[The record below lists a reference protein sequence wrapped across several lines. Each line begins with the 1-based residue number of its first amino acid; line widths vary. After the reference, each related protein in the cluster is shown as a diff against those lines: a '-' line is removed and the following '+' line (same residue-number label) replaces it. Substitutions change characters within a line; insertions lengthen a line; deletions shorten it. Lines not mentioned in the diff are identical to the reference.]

1 MNILFLVNAFNTGG
15 FEQLTLET
23 VRRLSGDRF
32 RFRFCCLKEE
42 GSLAG
47 ELKALDVPV
56 DTGFLHHKHD
66 LLAVPRLVRVLK
78 GESYDILFMEPGRN
92 ALLLGAVLPRFVSIG
107 RKISAIHATRRWG
120 REKMFRPSQIRM
132 LKRLDGVVTCA
143 AIQRDYLVRE
153 ESLYPENLSVIFNGV
168 DHQKFRPGDD
178 REGGSKSAPLPGDPA
193 PDERA
198 IAVVASL
205 TPEKGH
211 DTFVDAAALTAA
223 KVPDARFLII
233 GDGPERERIQD
244 RIGAKGLGGVVRLLG
259 IRRDLPRL
267 LPRLEILALSS
278 HPFRETLPI
287 SVMEGMACGLPTVTT
302 DVGSMRDLVVDGE
315 TGLIV
320 PPGDAEAMSTAF
332 VRLLGDRERARAM
345 GAAGRRRVEERFTLD
360 RMVDDYGR
368 YFERIA
374 GSEER

>member
-1 MNILFLVNAFNTGG
+1 MNILYLVNAFNMGG

-42 GSLAG
+42 GNLAR
-47 ELKALDVPV
+47 ELKTLGVPV
-56 DTGFLHHKHD
+56 DAGFLHHKHD
-66 LLAVPRLVRVLK
+66 LLAVPRLVRALK

-92 ALLLGAVLPRFVSIG
+92 ALLLSEILPRFVSIG
-107 RKISAIHATRRWG
+107 RRISAIHATRRWG
-120 REKMFRPSQIRM
+120 REKMFRPSQLRM

-143 AIQRDYLVRE
+143 AIQREYLVRE
-153 ESLYPENLSVIFNGV
+153 ESLHPENLTVIFNGV
-168 DHQKFRPGDD
+168 DHEKFRPA
-178 REGGSKSAPLPGDPA
+178 GGSAGDSDNAALPGDPA

-211 DTFVDAAALTAA
+211 DTFVDAAAMTREQA
-223 KVPDARFLII
+223 PDARFFII
-233 GDGPERERIQD
+233 GDGPERERIKE
-244 RIGAKGLGGVVRLLG
+244 RIRAKGLGGVVRLLG

-267 LPRLEILALSS
+267 LPKMEILALSS

-287 SVMEGMACGLPTVTT
+287 SVMEGMACGLPAVTT

-320 PPGDAEAMSTAF
+320 PPGDAEAMSAAF
-332 VRLLGDRERARAM
+332 VQLLGDRERARAM

-360 RMVDDYGR
+360 RMVDEYGH

-374 GSEER
+374 GGGER